1 MHVLVLSKENE
12 QQKEVGVSNTWPT
25 YAYKAHIL
33 LTYNFSSPGN
43 AVGSVRVSICPE
55 NNF

>member
-25 YAYKAHIL
+25 YAHKAHIL
-33 LTYNFSSPGN
+33 LSYNFSSPMQ
-43 AVGSVRVSICPE
+43 SVQCECVYLSRQ
-55 NNF
+55 

>member
-25 YAYKAHIL
+25 YAY
-33 LTYNFSSPGN
+33 
-43 AVGSVRVSICPE
+43 
-55 NNF
+55 